1 VIRRIIFG
9 CLALVSV
16 AAVGTPLRAE
26 NGVTLQAIEREQDL
40 ASTTVTF
47 RFSSLPDYEV
57 QSGGQRVDLYLLG
70 DVILG
75 ELGPLPEDERI
86 IKVLLAG
93 HRKGVLASVL
103 FRSPPARVSV
113 EKNARRNELVIDCLW
128 EEPHGARP
136 GLAMYIKGMPVPR
149 GDGTA
154 AVTGLTSRFSD
165 NWEELFSYRSPL
177 QLDIPVAVHIPKRM
191 PLPRGP
197 WISGMQSVWGQAGAG
212 EWKQVAEML
221 EGETG
226 VFRSGVGFLTL
237 SASSCLQTGEYAR
250 AVQEADR
257 VLGAGGGAALEEY
270 ALYVKALA
278 LARSGEHLQAAVVL
292 RNRPDIVQRGGA
304 MAPYWRLLL
313 AELAVQHK
321 EPDRAAALLNQGERN
336 WPGSL
341 LSAVTVRRGDVL
353 AVTGREGEALQAYGR
368 ERDMVDFPS
377 SLWRK
382 AEILFGSGG
391 YGRSALLYGQ
401 LKSRVVETPVQGL
414 VQWREALALVEA
426 GQVEDG
432 VFLLKMV
439 VQDFYGTEASDRARL
454 ALLDLQRQGRLES
467 AAVLAGVS
475 YARVANRSRY
485 RPLRQEAMLK
495 QALSLSMD
503 GNDRES
509 VRVLERFL
517 HEFRVGSLRGEAQAL
532 LADILPG
539 VVEALID
546 SGEQLP
552 ALVLVERNRDIL
564 ISSRMRPGFLEKLAD
579 GFSGLTLYT
588 RAARV
593 LQYLLDASEP
603 RARERLYP
611 PLARLFV
618 RLGQADRLERL
629 VREYETAYPD
639 GTSLPRLRGL
649 WARALLLDGDA
660 PRAARVLPAELALGD
675 PELERVLA
683 RIHWETGELSVVAE
697 CLKDLD
703 LAENMHGYEAE
714 LLLRGE
720 ALMSLQ
726 RYGEAQQVFEALAG
740 EVPYRSQARFRLAR
754 IFLARGSDLEAQTL
768 LRELAENEDAGR
780 WSVLARELLA
790 DLRLGVLEKS

>member
-1 VIRRIIFG
+1 
-9 CLALVSV
+9 
-16 AAVGTPLRAE
+16 
-26 NGVTLQAIEREQDL
+26 
-40 ASTTVTF
+40 
-47 RFSSLPDYEV
+47 
-57 QSGGQRVDLYLLG
+57 
-70 DVILG
+70 
-75 ELGPLPEDERI
+75 
-86 IKVLLAG
+86 
-93 HRKGVLASVL
+93 
-103 FRSPPARVSV
+103 
-113 EKNARRNELVIDCLW
+113 
-128 EEPHGARP
+128 
-136 GLAMYIKGMPVPR
+136 
-149 GDGTA
+149 
-154 AVTGLTSRFSD
+154 
-165 NWEELFSYRSPL
+165 
-177 QLDIPVAVHIPKRM
+177 
-191 PLPRGP
+191 
-197 WISGMQSVWGQAGAG
+197 
-212 EWKQVAEML
+212 
-221 EGETG
+221 
-226 VFRSGVGFLTL
+226 
-237 SASSCLQTGEYAR
+237 
-250 AVQEADR
+250 
-257 VLGAGGGAALEEY
+257 
-270 ALYVKALA
+270 
-278 LARSGEHLQAAVVL
+278 
-292 RNRPDIVQRGGA
+292 
-304 MAPYWRLLL
+304 
-313 AELAVQHK
+313 
-321 EPDRAAALLNQGERN
+321 
-336 WPGSL
+336 
-341 LSAVTVRRGDVL
+341 
-353 AVTGREGEALQAYGR
+353 
-368 ERDMVDFPS
+368 
-377 SLWRK
+377 
-382 AEILFGSGG
+382 
-391 YGRSALLYGQ
+391 
-401 LKSRVVETPVQGL
+401 
-414 VQWREALALVEA
+414 
-426 GQVEDG
+426 
-432 VFLLKMV
+432 
-439 VQDFYGTEASDRARL
+439 
-454 ALLDLQRQGRLES
+454 
-467 AAVLAGVS
+467 
-475 YARVANRSRY
+475 
-485 RPLRQEAMLK
+485 MLK

-603 RARERLYP
+603 RVRERLYP

-629 VREYETAYPD
+629 VREYETAYPE

-683 RIHWETGELSVVAE
+683 RIHWEIGELSVVAE

-703 LAENMHGYEAE
+703 LAENMQGYEAE